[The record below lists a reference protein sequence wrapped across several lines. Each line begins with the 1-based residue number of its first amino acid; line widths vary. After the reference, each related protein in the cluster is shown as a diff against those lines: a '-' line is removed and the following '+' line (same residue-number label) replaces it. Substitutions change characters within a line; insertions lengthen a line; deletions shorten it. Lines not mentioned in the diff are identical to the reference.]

1 MSIREDIRTVFAKDP
16 AAKSTLEV
24 ITCYP
29 GLHAVWIHRISH
41 FLWTHQLFFLA
52 RFCSHISR
60 FLTGVEIHPGAKIG
74 RRFFIDHGMGV
85 VIGETAEVGDDVLMY
100 MGTVLGGTSLEKK
113 KRHPTIE
120 DGVVIGAGSIL
131 LGPIIVGSG
140 AKVGAGSVVV
150 RSVPPGATV
159 VGVPG
164 RIAEPECP
172 STNTDLDYGNLPD
185 PMLRVVSRL
194 LDRQNRM
201 EEKLRPLE
209 RSLPWSQAE
218 RIKAYLALEETIREA
233 LRDVIDPEVGIDIV
247 DLGLIKEIIVEGDRV
262 EVDMV
267 LTSKACPLVDHLTE
281 QVKRRVEEMP
291 EVLQVD
297 VNVLDE
303 PWNWDRFTEQQI
315 LHEELEKKQ
324 EKESMAKTVE

>member
-1 MSIREDIRTVFAKDP
+1 LCFLNARNYNIR
-16 AAKSTLEV
+16 
-24 ITCYP
+24 
-29 GLHAVWIHRISH
+29 
-41 FLWTHQLFFLA
+41 FFLA

-150 RSVPPGATV
+150 RSVPQGATV

-201 EEKLRPLE
+201 EEKLRSLE
-209 RSLPWSQAE
+209 RSLPWPQAE
-218 RIKAYLALEETIREA
+218 RIKADLALEETIREA

-267 LTSKACPLVDHLTE
+267 LTSQACPLVDHLTE

-291 EVLQVD
+291 GVLQVD
-297 VNVLDE
+297 VKVLDE

-324 EKESMAKTVE
+324 EKESMAKTIE

>member
-1 MSIREDIRTVFAKDP
+1 
-16 AAKSTLEV
+16 
-24 ITCYP
+24 
-29 GLHAVWIHRISH
+29 
-41 FLWTHQLFFLA
+41 
-52 RFCSHISR
+52 
-60 FLTGVEIHPGAKIG
+60 VEIHPGAKIG

-201 EEKLRPLE
+201 EEKLRSLE
-209 RSLPWSQAE
+209 RSLPWPQAE
-218 RIKAYLALEETIREA
+218 RIKADLALEETIREA

-267 LTSKACPLVDHLTE
+267 LTSQACPLVDHLTE

-291 EVLQVD
+291 GVLQVD